1 MNSHKKVIT
10 MSKKIMALLIGTTV
24 LTGCTN
30 LTPYYER
37 PALPVQAELP
47 TGDAYKPTQNAGDKA
62 VSQIAWNEFFQSPH
76 LQSLIQTALDHN
88 RDLRVAAL
96 NIEAARAQYRIQRAD
111 LVPHVNANANGSIQS
126 TPSNALMN
134 PLQPGRLETYT
145 ANLASTAY
153 ELDLFGRIRSLND
166 NALQKYFAT
175 EEARHTTQIALIAEV
190 ANAYL
195 AYHADR
201 KLLDLTQHTFQTQQ
215 ESYDVIKK
223 SFDMGIGSQLDVSQA
238 ATSVETAR
246 ANHAQYL
253 RRLAQDKNALTLL
266 VGSTVDDKTLNVE
279 SLDDI
284 KMMQDLPIGLASDI
298 LLQRPDIRQ
307 AEYQLKAANA
317 NIGAARAAFFPRISL
332 TASAGLASNEL
343 ADLFKSGSAWAWNL
357 APQLT
362 VPIFQGGR
370 NEANL
375 EFAKTNQKIAVA
387 QYEKSIQS
395 AFREV
400 SDELAARGTYTD
412 QLNAQKSLVAASQ
425 QSYDLSMARYKAG
438 VDSHLTVLDSQRALY
453 NAQQNE
459 IAVQLQRMS
468 NLVGLYKA
476 LGGGQR

>member
-1 MNSHKKVIT
+1 
-10 MSKKIMALLIGTTV
+10 MSKTLLALLIGTTI
-24 LTGCTN
+24 LGGCTN
-30 LTPYYER
+30 FTPYYQQ
-37 PALPVQAELP
+37 PALPVQAEFP
-47 TGDAYKPTQNAGDKA
+47 QGDAYKPTQAAGEQT
-62 VSQIAWNEFFQSPH
+62 VSQMAWTEFFQSGP
-76 LQSLIQTALDHN
+76 LQELIKTALDNN

-96 NIEAARAQYRIQRAD
+96 NIEAARAQYRVQRAD
-111 LVPHVNANANGSIQS
+111 LLPSINANATGTIQA
-126 TPSNALMN
+126 TPDNALFN
-134 PLQPGRLETYT
+134 PLQPDRLETYT
-145 ANLASTAY
+145 ANLATTAY
-153 ELDLFGRIRSLND
+153 ELDLFGRVRSLNE
-166 NALQKYFAT
+166 NALQQYFAT
-175 EEARHTTQIALIAEV
+175 EEARHTTQIALIAEI

-195 AYHADR
+195 NYHADR
-201 KLLDLTQHTFQTQQ
+201 KLLGLTQHTFETQQ

-238 ATSVETAR
+238 ATLVETAR

-253 RRLAQDKNALTLL
+253 RRVAQDKNALTLL
-266 VGSTVDDKTLNVE
+266 VGKPLDDTVLNAE

-284 KMMQDLPIGLASDI
+284 KIMQDLPVGLASDV

-307 AEYQLKAANA
+307 AEHQLKAANA

-343 ADLFKSGSAWAWNL
+343 SDLFKSGSAWAWNI

-370 NEANL
+370 NKANL
-375 EFAKTNQKIAVA
+375 EFAKANQKIAVA
-387 QYEKSIQS
+387 QYEKAIQS

-412 QLNAQKSLVAASQ
+412 QLNAQKALVAASQ

-453 NAQQNE
+453 TAQQNE
-459 IAVQLQRMS
+459 IVVQLQRLS